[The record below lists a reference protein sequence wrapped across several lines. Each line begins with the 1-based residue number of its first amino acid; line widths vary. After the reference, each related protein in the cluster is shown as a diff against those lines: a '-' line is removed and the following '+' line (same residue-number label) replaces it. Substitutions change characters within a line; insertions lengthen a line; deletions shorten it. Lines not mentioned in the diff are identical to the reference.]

1 MGREIKKLAVL
12 ISIPPNYSM
21 RVNGMIDEVFCSICV
36 LLQTLFLRFPKFIL
50 RIFNI
55 KIEISKAFVEFN
67 IRVGILFH

>member
-21 RVNGMIDEVFCSICV
+21 RVNGMIDEVFCSIRV

-67 IRVGILFH
+67 I